1 MLSQRVLNLEE
12 SATLAMT
19 AKGNELK
26 QAGKDVISL
35 SIGEPDFDTP
45 RFIKDEGI
53 KAIEENFTHYTA
65 APGII
70 ELRKA
75 ICKKLLRD
83 NGVEYTPDQIVVST
97 GGKQAIANVLLALL
111 NKGDEVIIPA
121 PYWVSYSELVKLGEG
136 TPVIIRTSIEND
148 FKITADQLEKAITP
162 KTKLFMINSPCNPSG
177 SVYSKDEL
185 SALADVLRRHPHV
198 YILSDEI
205 YEHIVFEG
213 KHICF
218 AEFADLKDRTIV
230 MNGASKGF
238 AMTGWR
244 IGFSASCKEI
254 AKACTKLQG
263 QITSSTNS
271 IAQKASVVAFDRDP
285 KTMPEMAMMLSK
297 FKERRDLLLSML
309 REIPGFKVNVPHGA
323 FYVFPDISYY
333 FGKSDGTTTINND
346 MDLCM
351 YILNNAYV
359 TLVPGTAFG
368 NENCI
373 RFSYATSNEKLIE
386 AVRRIKLALANL
398 K

>member
-1 MLSQRVLNLEE
+1 M
-12 SATLAMT
+12 
-19 AKGNELK
+19 
-26 QAGKDVISL
+26 
-35 SIGEPDFDTP
+35 
-45 RFIKDEGI
+45 
-53 KAIEENFTHYTA
+53 
-65 APGII
+65 
-70 ELRKA
+70 
-75 ICKKLLRD
+75 
-83 NGVEYTPDQIVVST
+83 
-97 GGKQAIANVLLALL
+97 
-111 NKGDEVIIPA
+111 
-121 PYWVSYSELVKLGEG
+121 SYSELVKLGEG
-136 TPVIIRTSIEND
+136 TSVIINTSIETD
-148 FKITADQLEKAITP
+148 FKITAEQLEKAITP

-213 KHICF
+213 KHFCF
-218 AEFADLKDRTIV
+218 AQFADLKDRTII

-309 REIPGFKVNVPHGA
+309 KEIPGFKVNVPHGA

-368 NENCI
+368 NGNCI

-386 AVRRIKLALANL
+386 AVRRIKVALANL